1 VSQIVCI
8 SRGSLSRGKEL
19 AELLARKL
27 DYAVL
32 SREDLIEAATREGIQ
47 VGKLETSM
55 MNPRTFTERLARERD
70 HYLAFSTAYLCDRI
84 REGPLVYHGRTG
96 HLLLRNVSH
105 VMRVRVVA
113 DAEYR
118 INATMRSLGIERE
131 AACKYLAAVEEDRK
145 NWVRSMYGVSW
156 EDASQYDVVV
166 NVERMSV
173 ENTASALVSMAQ
185 LPDFHMTPASR
196 RAMEDLHLAA
206 RARVRLARDPRTART
221 GFTVVAHGGAVT
233 VTYLPHDMEVADDVQ
248 RVLDGVEGA
257 EEVRATM
264 AATTILWVQEAFD
277 PASDAFAEVVEIAG
291 KWNAAI
297 ELVRFAPAEA
307 AGVPEAVGSLAR
319 PTAPVAV
326 AGIEE
331 DVEEESVDDGGLK
344 ATLDELARV
353 GKSGG
358 GRYVYGERSS
368 LVASCCGTVPHS
380 LVVLGSLYS
389 GRDPAAKLRL
399 TRELRDSL
407 ASHMRVPIVTTD
419 ELRSHYFFGRRDLL
433 RLAGYLV
440 VVVLLYLLVLTN
452 QEPVLAFLHGDG
464 TGEGT
469 LARLVVALAVFAF
482 VPIVAF
488 SYGRVARSL
497 MKLIRME

>member
-1 VSQIVCI
+1 VSQIVCL

-32 SREDLIEAATREGIQ
+32 SREDLIEAAIREGIH

-96 HLLLRNVSH
+96 HLLLRNISH

-113 DAEYR
+113 DDEYR
-118 INATMRSLGIERE
+118 LNATMRNLGIDRE
-131 AACKYLAAVEEDRK
+131 SALQYLVAIEEDRK
-145 NWVRSMYGVSW
+145 SWVRSMYGVSW

-173 ENTASALVSMAQ
+173 ENAASALVGMAQ
-185 LPDFHMTPASR
+185 LPDFRMTPASLR
-196 RAMEDLHLAA
+196 TMEDLHLAA

-221 GFTVVAHGGAVT
+221 GFTVVAHGGEIT
-233 VTYLPHDMEVADDVQ
+233 VTYLPHDMEVADDIR
-248 RVLDGVEGA
+248 RVLDGLEA
-257 EEVRATM
+257 AREIHATM
-264 AATTILWVQEAFD
+264 AATTILWVQETFD
-277 PASDAFAEVVEIAG
+277 ASSDAFSEVVEIAG
-291 KWNAAI
+291 KWNAAV

-307 AGVPEAVGSLAR
+307 SGVPEVVGTLTR
-319 PTAPVAV
+319 PSPSTAV
-326 AGIEE
+326 AGIEDDLDEE
-331 DVEEESVDDGGLK
+331 DADDGGLK

-358 GRYVYGERSS
+358 GRWVYGERAS
-368 LVASCCGTVPHS
+368 LVASCCGMVPHA
-380 LVVLGSLYS
+380 LVVLGTIYS
-389 GRDPAAKLRL
+389 DRDPAARVRL

-407 ASHMRVPIVTTD
+407 ASRMRVPIVTTD
-419 ELRSHYFFGRRDLL
+419 ELRTHYFFGRRDLF
-433 RLAGYLV
+433 RLTGYLAV
-440 VVVLLYLLVLTN
+440 VVIVYLLVLTH
-452 QEPVLAFLHGDG
+452 QEAVLAFLHGAGSDG
-464 TGEGT
+464 ST
-469 LARLVVALAVFAF
+469 LARLWVALAVFVF

-488 SYGRVARSL
+488 AYGSVARSL